1 MAAGLSSPFP
11 VGPEAGPVRETL
23 PALLG
28 GDRIPR
34 RTEEAWTGLK
44 PTLEGLIGRTGARR
58 VLEIGSGRHP
68 FFTPAEAERLGF
80 DLVVNDIDAQEL
92 SHAPGA
98 FARMIFDIAQD
109 IEPRAIA
116 GGGFDLIFSRMV
128 FEHVKDAGKAW
139 SNVRALLAPGGI
151 GFAFVPTLWSP
162 PFVANRLMPD
172 AVTAPLVRMLDS
184 TRNEAEIP
192 KFPAYYRAC
201 RASEAS
207 LRPFLTGLGFREV
220 SVVPFFGTPYLPRIP
235 VLRHLARALDSVA
248 ERRDWRALASYAY
261 IVART

>member
-1 MAAGLSSPFP
+1 MAAGLSSPFSGQP
-11 VGPEAGPVRETL
+11 ISGDL

-28 GDRIPR
+28 VDRLPR
-34 RTEEAWTGLK
+34 HTEQAWTGLK
-44 PTLEGLIGRTGARR
+44 PTLEGLIRRTGSAK

-68 FFTPAEAERLGF
+68 FFSPEEAERLGF
-80 DLVVNDIDAQEL
+80 GLVVNDIDAEEL

-98 FARMIFDIAQD
+98 FERMIFDIARD
-109 IEPRAIA
+109 IDPDIIEL
-116 GGGFDLIFSRMV
+116 GGFDLIFSRMV
-128 FEHVKDAGKAW
+128 FEHVRDARKAW
-139 SNVRALLAPGGI
+139 SNVHALLAPGGVS
-151 GFAFVPTLWSP
+151 FAFVPTLWSP
-162 PFVANRLMPD
+162 PFLANLLLPE
-172 AVTAPLVRMLDS
+172 ALTAPLVRMLDS
-184 TRNEAEIP
+184 TRNQAEIP

-235 VLRHLARALDSVA
+235 VIRHLAHALDAMA

-261 IVART
+261 IVARK